1 MHAREKYNP
10 LFVRYVLWVRHIKN
24 ISVLAVTHRKIGQ
37 SFTTALAGFYTVSI
51 FWGSAISMSE
61 NDGCISRAPLDPT
74 APLGPLNEPPT
85 DLPGL
90 SYQPCKLHHL
100 AESAG
105 RLLTSK
111 KKQGLDG
118 YTTWSYSK
126 KVLRWSKP

>member
-1 MHAREKYNP
+1 MMYHIIDACQREIIHIINP

-74 APLGPLNEPPT
+74 APLGPLNEPP
-85 DLPGL
+85 LI
-90 SYQPCKLHHL
+90 SQVCRISR
-100 AESAG
+100 ANC
-105 RLLTSK
+105 
-111 KKQGLDG
+111 
-118 YTTWSYSK
+118 TTWQSLPADY
-126 KVLRWSKP
+126 